1 MSYSLPFRVL
11 GTLHRRSTAALWRE
25 NVENVL
31 LSKVPT
37 TVTKGFYARF
47 EQTLPS
53 ASLVQDRW
61 REVAMTDLSPTG
73 MVLWGARSERAIAHL
88 WNAYNAYTDLVD
100 RSPYTEQGVRPQSAL
115 PKVHEF
121 MLEAYQHA
129 FHDTMARN
137 RRDARLMHPQC
148 GLDLKDLTRILDAPS
163 LVRDACDFFSA
174 FPRAKVAELY
184 VALGM
189 HPRTAERRFAAEGVT
204 AVALK
209 RACALQHATRYVLWS
224 DLTLAQIA
232 RRFGYTDAAHFH
244 HEFRRATG
252 GIPPSVYREA
262 GRLMH

>member
-11 GTLHRRSTAALWRE
+11 GTLHRTSTAALWRE

-31 LSKVPT
+31 LSNVPT
-37 TVTKGFYARF
+37 TVTKGVYARF
-47 EQTLPS
+47 ERTLPT

-61 REVAMTDLSPTG
+61 REVALTDLSPTG
-73 MVLWGARSERAIAHL
+73 MLLWGTRSERAIAHL

-100 RSPYTEQGVRPQSAL
+100 RSPYTAQGVRLQSSV

-121 MLEAYQHA
+121 LLEAYQHA
-129 FHDTMARN
+129 FHDSMARN
-137 RRDARLMHPQC
+137 RRDARLLHPQA
-148 GLDLKDLTRILDAPS
+148 GLEVRDLTRILNAPT
-163 LVRDACDFFSA
+163 LVRDACDFFSD
-174 FPRAKVAELY
+174 FPRARVAALY
-184 VALGM
+184 TALGM

-224 DLTLAQIA
+224 DDSLAQIA
-232 RRFGYTDAAHFH
+232 RRFGYTDAAHLH

-262 GRLMH
+262 GRLMR